1 MAGNLALPPKMSA
14 LDPTTQAFPK
24 LTAAQVERVKHYGK
38 VREVQVGDILFQPGD
53 SHLSLFLVLSGKLS
67 VVQPDG
73 EKEIPVVDH
82 GPSQFTGEL
91 NMISGRPSL
100 VRGRVTEAGEFVEVK
115 AADLRAMISKEADLS
130 EVLMRAFILRRLRLI
145 EGGVSNVVMLG
156 SRHCSATLKLR
167 EFLGRNGHPYKYID
181 LDTDEQAQEL
191 LDRFSVKPGDVPLVI
206 CHGDKVLRSPT
217 VQKLADCLGFNESVN
232 PADVRDVIVVGAG
245 PAGLASAVYAAS
257 EGLAVLV
264 LETNAPGG
272 QAGTSSKIENYLG
285 FPLGIS
291 GNELAARALAQAQK
305 FGAEMLIASS
315 AVKLHCSRHPY
326 EIELEGGNT
335 VKARTVVVASGAQY
349 NRPNIE
355 NLSKFDGV
363 GVYYGATFMEA
374 QLCTNEEV
382 IVVGGGNSA
391 GQAAVFLSETT
402 KKVYMLVRSGGLSD
416 TMSRYLIQRIEENPQ
431 IELIV
436 NTEIV
441 AMEGTAQLERVRW
454 RNRKTE
460 VEEWREIRHVF
471 MMTGAMPHTEWLQ
484 GCIELDAKGF
494 IVTGRDLT
502 AETLKK
508 FAWPLRR
515 EPYMLETS
523 LPGVFAVGDARAENV
538 KRVAAAV
545 GEGSIAVHL
554 VHRALAEL

>member
-1 MAGNLALPPKMSA
+1 
-14 LDPTTQAFPK
+14 
-24 LTAAQVERVKHYGK
+24 VE
-38 VREVQVGDILFQPGD
+38 
-53 SHLSLFLVLSGKLS
+53 
-67 VVQPDG
+67 
-73 EKEIPVVDH
+73 H
-82 GPSQFTGEL
+82 GPNQFTGEL

-100 VRGRVTEAGEFVEVK
+100 VRGRVSESGEFVEVTSP
-115 AADLRAMISKEADLS
+115 DLRAMISKEAELS
-130 EVLMRAFILRRLRLI
+130 EILMRAFILRRLALI
-145 EGGVSNVVMLG
+145 RGGVGDVVMIG

-167 EFLGRNGHPYKYID
+167 EFLGRNGHPYKYIN
-181 LDTDEQAQEL
+181 LDTDAQAQEL
-191 LDRFSVKPGDVPLVI
+191 LDRFSVKVGDIPLVI

-217 VQKLADCLGFNESVN
+217 VQKLAECLGFNESVN
-232 PADVRDVIVVGAG
+232 AADVRDVLVVGAG

-305 FGAEMLIASS
+305 FGAEMLIAAS
-315 AVKLHCSRHPY
+315 AVKLNCARRPY
-326 EIELEGGNT
+326 EIELEGGKT

-374 QLCTNEEV
+374 QLCTDEEV

-391 GQAAVFLSETT
+391 GQAAVYLSETA

-416 TMSRYLIQRIEENPQ
+416 TMSRYLIQRIEQNPH

-436 NTEIV
+436 NTEIT
-441 AMEGTAQLERVRW
+441 AMEGTSQLDRVRW
-454 RNRKTE
+454 RNRKTG
-460 VEEWREIRHVF
+460 VEEPREIRHVF

-484 GCIELDAKGF
+484 GCLELDARGF

-502 AETLKK
+502 PETLKK
-508 FAWPLRR
+508 FRWPLERQ
-515 EPYMLETS
+515 PYMLETS
-523 LPGVFAVGDARAENV
+523 LPGVFAVGDARSENV